1 MARAISDEE
10 LSLKKR
16 ARRRL
21 IGAIILVTA
30 VVVVLP
36 MILDSEPKPDNQ
48 DVSIRI
54 PSPDATPFNPK
65 VAPVIPAAPAVK
77 SAPAAEPKAAAPTP
91 AASEKA
97 EAAAKA
103 EPAPKP
109 APTPKPAAPV
119 KTEPQKTAKPAAD
132 KAKPAGSYVVQ
143 VVALS
148 DAEKAKALE
157 KKIDAAGINA
167 YTEVV
172 KTEKGDVTRVRVGP
186 FASRE
191 AADAALAKLKGMSLD
206 GRVVTVK

>member
-91 AASEKA
+91 AAR
-97 EAAAKA
+97 
-103 EPAPKP
+103 
-109 APTPKPAAPV
+109 
-119 KTEPQKTAKPAAD
+119 
-132 KAKPAGSYVVQ
+132 
-143 VVALS
+143 LS
-148 DAEKAKALE
+148 GL
-157 KKIDAAGINA
+157 
-167 YTEVV
+167 
-172 KTEKGDVTRVRVGP
+172 RP
-186 FASRE
+186 SRE
-191 AADAALAKLKGMSLD
+191 LVAVSRIVSVFGTRTLKFP
-206 GRVVTVK
+206 